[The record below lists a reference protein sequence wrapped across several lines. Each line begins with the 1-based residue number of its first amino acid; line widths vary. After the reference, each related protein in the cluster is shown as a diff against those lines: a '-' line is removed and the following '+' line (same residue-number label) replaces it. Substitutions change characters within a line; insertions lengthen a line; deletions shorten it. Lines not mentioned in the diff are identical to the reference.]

1 MNEKISKAF
10 GGFTVA
16 LIAGGSSIYRFIH
29 GNAAGEITEKGNLG
43 NGIRS

>member
-16 LIAGGSSIYRFIH
+16 LLADGSSIYRFIY
-29 GNAAGEITEKGNLG
+29 GNAGREITEKGNLG
-43 NGIRS
+43 NSIR